1 MNSQLI
7 LKKYFCEMLGN
18 YISRKS
24 GQKCCVYG
32 QNGKPLSAEAVKKF
46 LENLQSNM
54 KYEFDNSKDI
64 QILTEFQKSRKLI
77 TWEANEDYSRLFR
90 LFHFKNVFLL
100 TDLIKEIYHLDF
112 KSNTQ
117 QIPNIS
123 ISNQDLFKIELYTP
137 ALKGL
142 SFRDFQIAVAINSI
156 NFQKYKM
163 IPLKN
168 ENTYKKEIR
177 LLNIEE
183 ERAKN
188 ELGEGVI
195 TDRTKLK
202 NKYDGLIY
210 EQAMVI
216 ENVNLESNTGG
227 CSNPGGC
234 ACKDKNLNSK
244 YL

>member
-1 MNSQLI
+1 MNSRFMV
-7 LKKYFCEMLGN
+7 KKYFCEMLGN
-18 YISRKS
+18 FISRKS

-32 QNGKPLSAEAVKKF
+32 QNGKPLSPDAVKKF
-46 LENLQSNM
+46 LDNLQSNLE
-54 KYEFDNSKDI
+54 YEVKNSKEI
-64 QILTEFQKSRKLI
+64 ESLTEFQKSRKLI
-77 TWEANEDYSRLFR
+77 TWVANDDYTRLFR

-117 QIPNIS
+117 QVPNIS

-142 SFRDFQIAVAINSI
+142 SFRDFQLAVAINSI

-163 IPLKN
+163 IPLKD
-168 ENTYKKEIR
+168 EKTYKREIR

-210 EQAMVI
+210 EQALMM
-216 ENVNLESNTGG
+216 ENENLESNTGG

-234 ACKDKNLNSK
+234 ACKDKTLNSK
-244 YL
+244 YI